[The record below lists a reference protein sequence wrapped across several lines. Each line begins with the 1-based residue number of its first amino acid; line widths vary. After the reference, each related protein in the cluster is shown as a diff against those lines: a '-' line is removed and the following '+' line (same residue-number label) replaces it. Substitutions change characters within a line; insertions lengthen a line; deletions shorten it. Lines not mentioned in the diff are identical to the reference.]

1 MWLKDNLT
9 QGYAGSIMAP
19 PPATRPPP
27 TSPGFKP
34 RTLLSSAPYRLGR
47 DCKQKEKTKETVSIQ
62 ERGRSPGRLKS
73 SPPGSQITFCVLL
86 TCPYLA
92 FNDMHEAGHQLW
104 TLQEEVKVVE
114 DDLWVPGKRGSRRQL
129 RRAEGKNDRTRRKTS
144 PTDLVTKHLSTSS
157 CLQTNSMNQGD
168 VILMEDG
175 QDGEEREDSR

>member
-1 MWLKDNLT
+1 MGAFA
-9 QGYAGSIMAP
+9 QGYLGSIIAP

-27 TSPGFKP
+27 TSPGFEP

-47 DCKQKEKTKETVSIQ
+47 DGKQKEKTKETVSIQ
-62 ERGRSPGRLKS
+62 EHGRSPGRPKS
-73 SPPGSQITFCVLL
+73 SPSGFQITFCVLL
-86 TCPYLA
+86 TCPYLS
-92 FNDMHEAGHQLW
+92 FNDMHEARHQLW

-114 DDLWVPGKRGSRRQL
+114 DDLWVPGKRRSGSEL
-129 RRAEGKNDRTRRKTS
+129 RRADEKNDTTRRKRS
-144 PTDLVTKHLSTSS
+144 PTYLVTKHLSTSS